1 MKQWKEE
8 RLASRPEELQLI
20 AQPDLYIQRRNIREE
35 HHEETDNMPEYTDYV
50 CDSREITESEL
61 AMLESIEEID
71 TNKAIDE
78 YTLQLMEGGII

>member
-35 HHEETDNMPEYTDYV
+35 HHDETDNMSEYTDYV

>member
-35 HHEETDNMPEYTDYV
+35 HHDETDNMPEYTDYV

-78 YTLQLMEGGII
+78 YTLQLMEGGVI

>member
-1 MKQWKEE
+1 M
-8 RLASRPEELQLI
+8 ASRPEELQLI

-35 HHEETDNMPEYTDYV
+35 HHDETDNMPEYTDYV

-78 YTLQLMEGGII
+78 YTLQLMEGGVI